1 MAGFYYRGQ
10 GSKAPHT
17 DGHGNGMWI
26 RYARVSIPPHAT
38 EHSFRESEWSWC
50 VLAKNSNVLLRD
62 KIRNQIHAKTRALE
76 YLNRILTVLNDDQTE
91 IPEDERKKLIKG
103 QKMFQ
108 EKIQRQV
115 NKDNELLV
123 VLEQLTHA
131 KSER

>member
-1 MAGFYYRGQ
+1 
-10 GSKAPHT
+10 
-17 DGHGNGMWI
+17 
-26 RYARVSIPPHAT
+26 
-38 EHSFRESEWSWC
+38 

>member
-1 MAGFYYRGQ
+1 M
-10 GSKAPHT
+10 
-17 DGHGNGMWI
+17 
-26 RYARVSIPPHAT
+26 
-38 EHSFRESEWSWC
+38 
-50 VLAKNSNVLLRD
+50 
-62 KIRNQIHAKTRALE
+62 HAKTRALE

>member
-1 MAGFYYRGQ
+1 M
-10 GSKAPHT
+10 
-17 DGHGNGMWI
+17 
-26 RYARVSIPPHAT
+26 
-38 EHSFRESEWSWC
+38 
-50 VLAKNSNVLLRD
+50 LAKNSNVLLRD